1 MGFNITEQ
9 QEAIVA
15 QLKAILPNTPMFED
29 TIEDDASIPRD
40 ENGKLISYQIVRF
53 GPMKASRRDKS
64 FRGPRHDGYFG
75 TVDVIAVASK
85 GGNARRI
92 NEVQVDALLGF
103 RPDGT
108 NPMSLRSDEGDPS
121 QFVVTSNE
129 ARPTQN
135 VASTR
140 MKFTINNKDVGEG
153 PVQGAGV

>member
-1 MGFNITEQ
+1 MGFNIIEQ

-15 QLKAILPNTPMFED
+15 RLKAALPNTPLVED
-29 TIEDDASIPRD
+29 TTEDDKVMQRD
-40 ENGKLISYQIVRF
+40 LNDKLVPYQVVRF

-64 FRGPRHDGYFG
+64 FMGPRQDGYFG
-75 TVDVIAVASK
+75 TVDVIAVAPLGK
-85 GGNARRI
+85 IARRI
-92 NEVQVDALLGF
+92 NEWQVDALLGF
-103 RPDGT
+103 KPDDT

-140 MKFTINNKDVGEG
+140 MKFTINNKDVGAS
-153 PVQGAGV
+153 PTP